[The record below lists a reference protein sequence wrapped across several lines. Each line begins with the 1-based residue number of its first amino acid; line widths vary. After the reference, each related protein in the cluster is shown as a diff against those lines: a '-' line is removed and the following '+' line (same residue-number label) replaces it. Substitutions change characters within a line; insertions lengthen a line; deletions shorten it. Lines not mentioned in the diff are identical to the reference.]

1 MGGLFRAHGNWTE
14 AVAGNWSQLDLASLE
29 GRLRG
34 LLITF
39 IRIRL
44 IIMIIMIIMM
54 IMIMIMIIVIMIF
67 IFIFII
73 IIAIMIIITILI
85 ITITRRRIALPGRHV
100 DLRVEVPLHPAAR
113 RHHHQPRAPHGRR

>member
-39 IRIRL
+39 IRIIL

-54 IMIMIMIIVIMIF
+54 IMIMIIMMLKIIIMILEL
-67 IFIFII
+67 IIAAGSPLSRGAPQRPTNNICII
-73 IIAIMIIITILI
+73 IMIT
-85 ITITRRRIALPGRHV
+85 
-100 DLRVEVPLHPAAR
+100 
-113 RHHHQPRAPHGRR
+113 